1 MNRRAFLKKAA
12 IAGGSVAAPMIVPSS
27 VLGMGGAVAPSERIT
42 LGGIGM
48 GGRGKGDLRAF
59 LGQKG
64 VEVLAVCD
72 VQKRN
77 CEQAAANVNKHRGDQ
92 SCAMYRDLRDIIAR
106 KDIDAMLIATGDR

>member
-1 MNRRAFLKKAA
+1 MQTRRKFIKQAA
-12 IAGGSVAAPMIVPSS
+12 TIAGGAVAAPMIVPSS

-72 VQKRN
+72 VQKGNR
-77 CEQAAANVNKHRGDQ
+77 EEAAVIVNQHRGD
-92 SCAMYRDLRDIIAR
+92 
-106 KDIDAMLIATGDR
+106 